1 MYKEN
6 EKLKAQLNNMW
17 ILKEDNENMR
27 AELEVLRA
35 STFDERTAE
44 VAVDNKRLKRRN
56 GELQI
61 ELMDVKD
68 ELKKLK

>member
-1 MYKEN
+1 VYQEN

-17 ILKEDNENMR
+17 ILREDNENMR
-27 AELEVLRA
+27 SELELLRA
-35 STFDERTAE
+35 STFDERSAE
-44 VAVDNKRLKRRN
+44 VAADNKRLKRRN

-61 ELMDVKD
+61 EMMDVKD